1 MFQLV
6 CKSCNMM
13 LYSQVS
19 IENLLAEISFKVNKN
34 KLKAHIIQLI
44 GHEPKFKTGSLYCL
58 GCNKIPLPEE
68 VVALCEIGRKLHV
81 LAKLEYIGIKK
92 PDSAKLI
99 KGIIQINTYTDDK
112 IIKAF
117 TEIKDSKIAWRMP
130 VEIEWNLND

>member
-34 KLKAHIIQLI
+34 KLKAHIVQLI

-58 GCNKIPLPEE
+58 GCNKIPLTEE

-81 LAKLEYIGIKK
+81 LAKLEYIAVKK
-92 PDSAKLI
+92 PDSPKLL
-99 KGIIQINTYTDDK
+99 KGIIQRDTYSEDK

-117 TEIKDSKIAWRMP
+117 TEVKDSKIAWRIP
-130 VEIEWNLND
+130 LEIEWNLND